1 MNKNINFISIKEII
15 EKDNKGYMVK
25 DKVLFYDFNLIRIH
39 SLYEVSKK
47 TFGDIFFIENV
58 YQIDDLEVP
67 TKLTFTLKKQYGKDV
82 DNLLLVFSDGK
93 WHELWIKKIF

>member
-1 MNKNINFISIKEII
+1 MKEII
-15 EKDNKGYMVK
+15 NYQKIKEDLEKNQKGYIVK
-25 DKVLFYDFNLIRIH
+25 KHCLFYLSNQIKIH
-39 SLYEVSKK
+39 SLGNISQIEFINLYS
-47 TFGDIFFIENV
+47 IENI

-93 WHELWIKKIF
+93 WHELWIEKIF